1 MGVRGALTPDDSS
14 VVAPAPN
21 PRPEV
26 EVEVEVEGDREGSGP
41 VAGHRRRRPDLVVA
55 AAVGVGVVLP
65 AVVALWVLRTPT
77 WHPILDWAQAE
88 GRVRDVG
95 TAHTPLVS
103 TPGRFVGL
111 GAYGYHPGP
120 VVFYAMA
127 PVYRLTGS
135 SSFSLM
141 LATTVLNLAAVGAA
155 VWVAF
160 RRGGRPLALGM
171 AALLAV
177 LFHAVSAEHVVLP
190 WNPWLTLWWWVVFL
204 LAVWSVLCD
213 DVWMLPVAAWAGSV
227 CGQTHVSYVP
237 MVGLV
242 GVLLVGWLLAW
253 RRHHPGPGAGE
264 SAGGSAGESA
274 AEQAACY
281 RRDLRRSALAA
292 GGVLAVVWLPVVV
305 DAVAHD
311 PSNVAVLWDFFTSP
325 GYTPVGWGAAAEV
338 MTQHLDVVHLA
349 AGTQQTSGVSIVGV
363 AVLGAWAA
371 TVVVAVRARARDLVA
386 LHATVAA
393 GLVANLAA
401 ASRITGQLWDY
412 LVLWAWG
419 TTALV
424 LLAIGMTVAR
434 AAPRWLGSRAPAGD
448 RRWPGAGAVGAVGS
462 VALLAVAVTA
472 GVASA
477 AEATDARVP
486 FQGQSRALDI
496 LAPQL
501 VDGLEPDG
509 RYVFTWDDA
518 YANGMPT
525 QGLVLDLQRAG
536 FVAGTGAE
544 QEYMVGEARTLD
556 WDEATAV
563 LAYVTGRDAIDRWRS
578 RPGAVEVA
586 HSEPSVEEVRNVQ
599 RLRRELMAGVVDA
612 GHPELVGE
620 FDASIWNFAVDDR
633 VPDDLIPEV
642 RELMDQAVPASVFLV
657 PKA

>member
-1 MGVRGALTPDDSS
+1 L
-14 VVAPAPN
+14 
-21 PRPEV
+21 
-26 EVEVEVEGDREGSGP
+26 
-41 VAGHRRRRPDLVVA
+41 
-55 AAVGVGVVLP
+55 
-65 AVVALWVLRTPT
+65 
-77 WHPILDWAQAE
+77 
-88 GRVRDVG
+88 
-95 TAHTPLVS
+95 
-103 TPGRFVGL
+103 
-111 GAYGYHPGP
+111 
-120 VVFYAMA
+120 
-127 PVYRLTGS
+127 
-135 SSFSLM
+135 
-141 LATTVLNLAAVGAA
+141 LNLAAVGAA

-242 GVLLVGWLLAW
+242 GVLLVGWLVAW
-253 RRHHPGPGAGE
+253 RRHHPGPMAGE
-264 SAGGSAGESA
+264 PAAQQESS
-274 AEQAACY
+274 Y
-281 RRDLRRSALAA
+281 RRDLRRSALVA

-311 PSNVAVLWDFFTSP
+311 PSNVAVLWDFFTGP
-325 GYTPVGWGAAAEV
+325 GLTPVGWGAAAEV

-349 AGTQQTSGVSIVGV
+349 AGTQRTSGVSIVGV
-363 AVLGAWAA
+363 VVLGAWAA
-371 TVVVAVRARARDLVA
+371 TAVVAVRARVRDLVA

-434 AAPRWLGSRAPAGD
+434 AVPRWLASRPPVGD
-448 RRWPGAGAVGAVGS
+448 HRWPRAGALRPVGS

-477 AEATDARVP
+477 AEATDAGVP

-501 VDGLEPDG
+501 ADGLDPDG
-509 RYVFTWDDA
+509 RYVFTWEDG
-518 YANGMPT
+518 YGNGMAT

-536 FVAGTGAE
+536 FVAGTDPE
-544 QEYMVGEARTLD
+544 QEHMVGEARTLD

-578 RPGAVEVA
+578 RPDAVEVA
-586 HSEPSVEEVRNVQ
+586 HSEPSVDEVRNVQ
-599 RLRRELMAGVVDA
+599 RLRRELMAGVVEA
-612 GHPELVGE
+612 GHAELVGE

-633 VPDDLIPEV
+633 VPDDLIPQV

-657 PKA
+657 PAA